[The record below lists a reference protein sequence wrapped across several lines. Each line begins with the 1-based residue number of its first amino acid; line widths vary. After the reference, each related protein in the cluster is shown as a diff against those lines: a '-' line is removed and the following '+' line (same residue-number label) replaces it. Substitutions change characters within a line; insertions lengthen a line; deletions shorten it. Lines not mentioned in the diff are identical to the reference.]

1 MERRAAGS
9 QILSFR
15 HRLVRVCGI
24 WFCIECSECP
34 RTLQERMRQY
44 WMLAGV
50 WAIII
55 VGEFSY
61 FMFGML
67 RPGSLSVMPAV
78 VTGLCLA
85 LVYEGGK
92 ERLW

>member
-1 MERRAAGS
+1 
-9 QILSFR
+9 
-15 HRLVRVCGI
+15 
-24 WFCIECSECP
+24 
-34 RTLQERMRQY
+34 MRQY